1 MAYATGQPVK
11 PASPDD
17 RQSVDYNP
25 LLGFVAPAVRIDPH
39 FHEIEAAP
47 QIDLRQIAD
56 IVRDRG
62 HTDPTSHE
70 PKE

>member
-1 MAYATGQPVK
+1 
-11 PASPDD
+11 
-17 RQSVDYNP
+17 VDYNP